1 MDPTKRGL
9 VIHSCDGSKIH
20 IDFPVQAANELV
32 ALYTLEEIIKLRHI
46 IAEVDGAVIVIPF
59 DNVKY
64 FQAFPA
70 LKKLPRDSILAA
82 SVHD

>member
-1 MDPTKRGL
+1 MDTTKRGL
-9 VIHSCDGSKIH
+9 VIHFCDGSKIH
-20 IDFPVQAANELV
+20 IDFPVQAAN
-32 ALYTLEEIIKLRHI
+32 ASGAYMKLEEILQQRQI

-64 FQAFPA
+64 FQVFPA
-70 LKKLPRDSILAA
+70 SKNLPRYAILNA

>member
-1 MDPTKRGL
+1 
-9 VIHSCDGSKIH
+9 
-20 IDFPVQAANELV
+20 VQAANESV
-32 ALYTLEEIIKLRHI
+32 AYMRLEEILKQRQI
-46 IAEVDGAVIVIPF
+46 IAEIDGAVIVIPF

-70 LKKLPRDSILAA
+70 SKNLPRYAILGA